1 MVLLKFSKTKAVVA
15 AFQRE
20 GDAFL
25 RCRSLYL
32 VSGYVQEGDCGQ
44 SLAGRGEEVRLL
56 QQGHQ
61 RRAHLHNIV
70 KYF

>member
-20 GDAFL
+20 GGAFIW
-25 RCRSLYL
+25 SLYL
-32 VSGYVQEGDCGQ
+32 VSGYVQEGDCSQ
-44 SLAGRGEEVRLL
+44 SLAGRGEEVWLL

-61 RRAHLHNIV
+61 RRANLHNIV